1 MTVTADSFEWIR
13 RLLAKRAGNRLESDK
28 AYLVEAR
35 LTPLAQRLDLKSID
49 ALVDRLRSS
58 PDPEL
63 ELQIVEAMLTHESS
77 FFRDTDTFDTLATQV
92 LPRLIER
99 RRDRREL
106 TIWSAACAAGQEPYS
121 VAMLLREQFPEICD
135 SWSVK
140 IIASDLSRPMLD
152 QARSGSYNEIKSQRG
167 LSPERR
173 RRFFT
178 HEQLCWVI
186 HKQLRQSIEFCEV
199 NLCTAP
205 PPLPNFDLIL
215 LRNVLIYL
223 TDSARQQVLTRVAKC
238 LANDGSLLLGATE
251 TISRQSKL
259 FIRNSEYTIPC
270 FRPATAEGI

>member
-1 MTVTADSFEWIR
+1 MPVTADNFEWISS
-13 RLLAKRAGNRLESDK
+13 LLAKRAGNRLESDK

-35 LTPLAQRLDLKSID
+35 LTPLVRILDLKSID

-58 PDPEL
+58 PAPEL
-63 ELQIVEAMLTHESS
+63 ERKIVEAMLTHESS
-77 FFRDTDTFDTLATQV
+77 FFRDADTFDTLAAQIF
-92 LPRLIER
+92 PRLIER
-99 RRDRREL
+99 RRDCREL

-140 IIASDLSRPMLD
+140 IIASDLSRPMLE

-173 RRFFT
+173 RRFFR
-178 HEQLCWVI
+178 HEQFCWVI
-186 HKQLRQSIEFCEV
+186 HEQLRESIEFREI

-205 PPLPNFDLIL
+205 PPLPKFDLIL

-223 TDSARQQVLTRVAKC
+223 TPSAQQKVLTRIASC
-238 LANDGSLLLGATE
+238 LASDGCLLLGATE
-251 TISRQSKL
+251 TVSHESTL
-259 FIRNSEYTIPC
+259 FIRDKDYAVPC
-270 FRPATAEGI
+270 FRAAANS